1 MIFGIFIQRNTD
13 FEKNIFS
20 IVEQNP
26 FFLSVKSSPF
36 LRTTVLF
43 FTIFTKKR
51 DLRQKPQV
59 VTAYPEMHKNCAT
72 KGNVTTEKMVE
83 TKTYSEARFSSLP

>member
-1 MIFGIFIQRNTD
+1 M
-13 FEKNIFS
+13 
-20 IVEQNP
+20 
-26 FFLSVKSSPF
+26 
-36 LRTTVLF
+36 
-43 FTIFTKKR
+43 
-51 DLRQKPQV
+51 RQKPQV

>member
-20 IVEQNP
+20 IVEQNHFSFLANRLLSCGQLS
-26 FFLSVKSSPF
+26 FFSQSLQ
-36 LRTTVLF
+36 
-43 FTIFTKKR
+43 KKI

-59 VTAYPEMHKNCAT
+59 VTACQEMHKNCAT
-72 KGNVTTEKMVE
+72 KGSVKTEKMVE

>member
-1 MIFGIFIQRNTD
+1 MSNKTHFSSRQISIFPMDNC
-13 FEKNIFS
+13 
-20 IVEQNP
+20 P
-26 FFLSVKSSPF
+26 FFHNLY
-36 LRTTVLF
+36 
-43 FTIFTKKR
+43 KKI

-59 VTAYPEMHKNCAT
+59 VTAYPAMHRNCAT